1 MRRSYIV
8 VRMDYDRLIPVV
20 VMIGLFVLFVF
31 PEPESNFVWYVL
43 TVLGFGFVVGFLVW
57 LRNGSNF

>member
-1 MRRSYIV
+1 MMRSCIV

-20 VMIGLFVLFVF
+20 VMIGLVVLFLF

-43 TVLGFGFVVGFLVW
+43 IILGFGVAVGILFW
-57 LRNGSNF
+57 LRKKG